1 MKTTVAGTTASADG
15 ARRRGRLKRGILTPE
30 LIVEESL
37 RLLDSG
43 GVAGFSLPKLGRV
56 LRADPTA
63 VYRYFRSKDEL
74 VLAIADRLIE
84 EAVNGFTPHE
94 CWVETIADLARRL
107 RAVYRAHPAAASLSS
122 YRTTQRPAEI
132 RAVEWLVGAML
143 AAGFEGDEAAVI
155 YRATADFSL
164 YMAGGEAAF
173 LSLEPTQREADQS
186 AWTRVYRSVEREEHP
201 NIWVVRDA
209 LPRVSHDQIF
219 EQALLVFLTGLQG
232 RAPKP
237 CGCPPGTHGPA
248 RTT

>member
-1 MKTTVAGTTASADG
+1 MKTTASRAGDP
-15 ARRRGRLKRGILTPE
+15 RRRGRLKRGILTPE

-37 RLLDSG
+37 RLLDTG

-84 EAVNGFTPHE
+84 EAVDGFTPPD

-143 AAGFEGDEAAVI
+143 AAGFEGDEAAVT
-155 YRATADFSL
+155 YRAVADFSL
-164 YMAGGEAAF
+164 FLAGGEAAF
-173 LSLEPTQREADQS
+173 LSLDAAQREADLS
-186 AWTRVYRSVEREEHP
+186 AWTRAYRSVSQDEHP
-201 NIWVVRDA
+201 NIWSVRDA
-209 LPRVSHDQIF
+209 LPRVTEDAIF
-219 EQALLVFLTGLQG
+219 ESALSLFLTGLQA
-232 RAPKP
+232 RAPKACP
-237 CGCPPGTHGPA
+237 CPPGTHGLPP
-248 RTT
+248 RR